1 MMYLL
6 DTHALLWY
14 LRDSQDISPLARET
28 INTAD
33 YVAVSIASLWEIA
46 IKRSLGKLLI
56 EIGPSAIEK
65 LCRERDITVLPIGA
79 DELEIVQNLPKIH
92 GDPFDRII
100 VATALA
106 KGLTIIT
113 RDRTIPR
120 YSVKTLW

>member
-1 MMYLL
+1 MYLL

-28 INTAD
+28 IDNAD
-33 YVAVSIASLWEIA
+33 HVAVSIASLWEIA
-46 IKRSLGKLLI
+46 IKRSIGKLQI
-56 EIGPSAIEK
+56 EIGPSAIET
-65 LCRERDITVLPIGA
+65 LCRERYITVLPIGA
-79 DELEIVQNLPKIH
+79 DALEIVQNLPKIH

-100 VATALA
+100 VATAQA

-113 RDRTIPR
+113 RDRTIPL

>member
-1 MMYLL
+1 MFLL

-28 INTAD
+28 IDNAD
-33 YVAVSIASLWEIA
+33 HVAVSIASLWEIA
-46 IKRSLGKLLI
+46 IKRSIGKLQI
-56 EIGPSAIEK
+56 EIGPSAIEM
-65 LCRERDITVLPIGA
+65 LCRERDITVLPISA
-79 DELEIVQNLPKIH
+79 DALEIVQNLPKIH

-100 VATALA
+100 VATAQA

-113 RDRTIPR
+113 RDRIIPQ